1 MKVKSENKREALS
14 KCLLCET
21 SLGSVDSSTEE
32 HGDDDCGEDQEDE
45 ADGVGEQEEVPRSP
59 LVAGPGPVFT
69 SRVSQRT
76 LLDTV
81 GEEEA
86 ETADTEEPESPDMEQ
101 GRRLAAV
108 LFSSNTETSKLHN
121 SFC

>member
-1 MKVKSENKREALS
+1 MA
-14 KCLLCET
+14 
-21 SLGSVDSSTEE
+21 
-32 HGDDDCGEDQEDE
+32 
-45 ADGVGEQEEVPRSP
+45 RSP

-101 GRRLAAV
+101 GRRWGAV
-108 LFSSNTETSKLHN
+108 LFSSNSHTCQAIIRKNHVIYQSESKLHN

>member
-1 MKVKSENKREALS
+1 MPGEALS
-14 KCLLCET
+14 KGLLCET
-21 SLGSVDSSTEE
+21 SLGSVDSSNEE

-45 ADGVGEQEEVPRSP
+45 AGGVGEQEEVPRSP

>member
-1 MKVKSENKREALS
+1 MPGEALS
-14 KCLLCET
+14 KGLLCEE
-21 SLGSVDSSTEE
+21 GSVDSSTEE
-32 HGDDDCGEDQEDE
+32 HGDDDCDEDLEDE
-45 ADGVGEQEEVPRSP
+45 ADGVEEQEEVPRSP

-86 ETADTEEPESPDMEQ
+86 ETADTEESADMEQ
-101 GRRLAAV
+101 GRRLGAV
-108 LFSSNTETSKLHN
+108 LFSSNTVTLVKQS
-121 SFC
+121 

>member
-1 MKVKSENKREALS
+1 MPGEALS
-14 KCLLCET
+14 KGLLCEE
-21 SLGSVDSSTEE
+21 GSVDSSTEE
-32 HGDDDCGEDQEDE
+32 HGDDGCDDDLEDE
-45 ADGVGEQEEVPRSP
+45 ADGVEEQEEVPRSP

-86 ETADTEEPESPDMEQ
+86 ETADTEESADMEQ
-101 GRRLAAV
+101 GRRLGAV
-108 LFSSNTETSKLHN
+108 LFSSNTVTLVKQS
-121 SFC
+121 